1 MIAKVGLYA
10 YGIVGKS
17 LKQLDILGIDQKN
30 KVYPVEK
37 GDICV
42 VVSKIDTDKFQDEV
56 KKLLSEFT
64 KTEGSNLSRTDEIL
78 RAHEAVVDALTKLT
92 VVVPFKFG
100 TILKDEEAASKMLQV
115 YEKKFEKLLAK
126 FTGREEWGIKVY
138 ADSKK
143 FKDYIG
149 KNELEFKK
157 QQRGLSKVSS
167 KGAAYLLGRK
177 IEEKIEEE
185 MIRRLSEIAEI
196 IFRQAERLVFEAR
209 RSQTLPRKLTGK
221 EKEMIL
227 NCAYLIEKERVGSF
241 HRQMKTLIEKYQPRG
256 VDLEISGPWPPYSF
270 VSD

>member
-17 LKQLDILGIDQKN
+17 PKQLDILGIDQKN
-30 KVYPVEK
+30 KVYPVGK

-42 VVSKIDTDKFQDEV
+42 VVSKIDTDEFQDEV

-92 VVVPFKFG
+92 AVVPFKFG
-100 TILKDEEAASKMLQV
+100 TILKDEEAASKMLQD
-115 YEKKFEKLLAK
+115 YEEKFEKLLAK

-143 FKDYIG
+143 FK
-149 KNELEFKK
+149 K
-157 QQRGLSKVSS
+157 QQRSLSKVSS

-177 IEEKIEEE
+177 MEEE
-185 MIRRLSEIAEI
+185 LKNDIAAQLAKASEV
-196 IFRQAERLVFEAR
+196 IFQEAGKDAYEAKLNK
-209 RSQTLPRKLTGK
+209 TLPQKLTGK
-221 EKEMIL
+221 NKEMIL
-227 NCAYLIEKERVGSF
+227 NTAFLIEKEKVARFCKQV
-241 HRQMKTLIEKYQPRG
+241 KKLIEKYEPMG
-256 VDLEISGPWPPYSF
+256 IEIGLSGPWPPYSF
-270 VSD
+270 T